1 MTEVRRIL
9 LDECVPAK
17 LRREIP
23 GYGVR
28 AVREYGWASKLNGE
42 LLRAADAEFDAFI
55 TVDQNLIHQQNLAS
69 LRIAI
74 IVLVA
79 HRNNIEELR
88 RLVPELLIILATIKP
103 GQVVQIG
110 PPEDPNG

>member
-1 MTEVRRIL
+1 VTEIRRIL
-9 LDECVPAK
+9 LDKCVPAK

-23 GYGVR
+23 GYAVR

-42 LLRAADAEFDAFI
+42 LLRAADAEFDAFV
-55 TVDQNLIHQQNLAS
+55 TVDRNLIHQQNLS
-69 LRIAI
+69 TFRLAI

-79 HRNNIEELR
+79 YRNNIEELR
-88 RLVPELLIILATIKP
+88 RLVPELLIVHATVQP

-110 PPEDPNG
+110 PPKDDG

>member
-1 MTEVRRIL
+1 VTATRRIL

-23 GYGVR
+23 GYAVR

-42 LLRAADAEFDAFI
+42 LLRAADAEFDAFV
-55 TVDQNLIHQQNLAS
+55 TVDRNLVHQKHLSNFRL
-69 LRIAI
+69 AI

-79 HRNNIEELR
+79 YRNNIGELR
-88 RLVPELLIILATIKP
+88 RLIPELLIVLATIQP
-103 GQVVQIG
+103 GQAVQIG
-110 PPEDPNG
+110 PPKDIDG

>member
-1 MTEVRRIL
+1 VTEIRRIL

-23 GYGVR
+23 GYAVR

-42 LLRAADAEFDAFI
+42 LLRAADAEFDAFV
-55 TVDQNLIHQQNLAS
+55 TVDRNLIHQQNLS
-69 LRIAI
+69 TLRLAI
-74 IVLVA
+74 VVMVA
-79 HRNNIEELR
+79 YSNNINELR
-88 RLVPELLIILATIKP
+88 RLIPELLIVLPTLQP

-110 PPEDPNG
+110 PPKDADA

>member
-1 MTEVRRIL
+1 MTQIRRIL

-23 GYGVR
+23 GYAVR

-42 LLRAADAEFDAFI
+42 LLRAADAEFDAFV
-55 TVDQNLIHQQNLAS
+55 TVDRNLIHQQNLS
-69 LRIAI
+69 TLRLAI
-74 IVLVA
+74 VVMVA
-79 HRNNIEELR
+79 YSNNIHELR
-88 RLVPELLIILATIKP
+88 RLIPELLAVLATLQP

-110 PPEDPNG
+110 PPKDDDA

>member
-1 MTEVRRIL
+1 VTAIRRIL

-23 GYGVR
+23 GYAVR

-42 LLRAADAEFDAFI
+42 LLRAANAEFDAFI
-55 TVDQNLIHQQNLAS
+55 TVDQNLIHQQNLS
-69 LRIAI
+69 TLQLAI
-74 IVLVA
+74 VVLVA
-79 HRNNIEELR
+79 YRNRIEELR
-88 RLVPELLIILATIKP
+88 RLIPELLIVLATIQP

-110 PPEDPNG
+110 PPRDSDA

>member
-9 LDECVPAK
+9 RDECVPAK
-17 LRREIP
+17 LGREIP
-23 GYGVR
+23 GDAVR

-42 LLRAADAEFDAFI
+42 LLRAADAEFDAFV
-55 TVDQNLIHQQNLAS
+55 TVDRNLIHQQNLS
-69 LRIAI
+69 TLRLAI
-74 IVLVA
+74 IVLIA

-88 RLVPELLIILATIKP
+88 RLIPELLVVLSTIQP

-110 PPEDPNG
+110 PPRDADD

>member
-1 MTEVRRIL
+1 VTQICRIL

-23 GYGVR
+23 GYAVR

-42 LLRAADAEFDAFI
+42 LLRAADAEFDAFV
-55 TVDQNLIHQQNLAS
+55 TVDRNLIHQQNLS
-69 LRIAI
+69 TLRLAI
-74 IVLVA
+74 IVLIA
-79 HRNNIEELR
+79 YRNNIEELR
-88 RLVPELLIILATIKP
+88 RLIPELLIVLATIQP

-110 PPEDPNG
+110 PPKDADG